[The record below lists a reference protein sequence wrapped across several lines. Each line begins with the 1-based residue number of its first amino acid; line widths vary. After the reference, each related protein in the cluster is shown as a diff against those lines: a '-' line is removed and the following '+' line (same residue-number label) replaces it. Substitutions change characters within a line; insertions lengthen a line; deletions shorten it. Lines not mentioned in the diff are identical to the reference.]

1 MLKGKFI
8 TLGVTGSIAAYK
20 AAEVASLLNKAGAD
34 VHVIMTATAQKFVA
48 PATFA
53 ALTGNPVHT
62 QLFAGAGGPDGADNP
77 GVAGGLF
84 PHIELARAHLI
95 VVAPATAN
103 ILAKAAHG
111 LADDLLSATLL
122 AAPGPVL
129 FCPAMNVHMYQNPAT
144 QANLAALKKSGRHVL
159 EPGTGALACG
169 ETGAGR
175 LPEPR
180 EIVAEIVRLLGG
192 PARDLQGLAVLVTAG
207 GTREPIDPVRFISN
221 RSSGKMGY
229 ALAAAA
235 AARGADVTLVT
246 APTALAAP
254 GGVRAVLVE
263 TAQQMREAVQEHFP
277 RADIVIKAAAVADY
291 RPARPA
297 ERKIKKEG
305 ETLIIELVKNP
316 DILAELG
323 RLKKPGQVLVGFAA
337 ETENLLANARRKLT
351 EKNVDLLV
359 ANDVTRPGAGF
370 GADTNLV
377 KLIYR
382 DGRVED
388 LPLLKKTELAHRIL
402 DAAIGVRP
410 LTY

>member
-1 MLKGKFI
+1 MFKGKTI

-20 AAEVASLLNKAGAD
+20 AAELASLLSKAGAD
-34 VHVIMTATAQKFVA
+34 VHVIMTAGARKFVA

-53 ALTGNPVHT
+53 ALTGNPV
-62 QLFAGAGGPDGADNP
+62 QMDLFAGTGSPGGTGGP
-77 GVAGGLF
+77 LL
-84 PHIELARAHLI
+84 PHIELAKADLL

-111 LADDLLSATLL
+111 LADDLLSAAIL

-129 FCPAMNVHMYQNPAT
+129 FCPAMNVHMYRNPAT
-144 QANLAALKKSGRHVL
+144 QANLTALKKYGHHVL
-159 EPGTGALACG
+159 EPGKGPLACG
-169 ETGAGR
+169 ETGEGR
-175 LPEPR
+175 LPEPP
-180 EIVAEIVRLLGG
+180 EIVAEIARLLS
-192 PARDLQGLAVLVTAG
+192 PAKDLQGLAVLVTAG
-207 GTREPIDPVRFISN
+207 GTREPIDPVRFLSN

-246 APTALAAP
+246 APTALPVPA
-254 GGVRAVLVE
+254 GVKAVLVE
-263 TAQQMREAVQEHFP
+263 TAQQMFEAVREHFP
-277 RADIVIKAAAVADY
+277 RADVVIKAAAVADY

-297 ERKIKKEG
+297 EQKIKKEG
-305 ETLIIELVKNP
+305 ETLVIELVKNP
-316 DILAELG
+316 DILLELG

-337 ETENLLANARRKLT
+337 ETENLLANARRKLA

-382 DGRVED
+382 DGRVVD
-388 LPLLKKTELAHRIL
+388 LPLMKKTELADRIL
-402 DAAIGVRP
+402 NAALSLRG
-410 LTY
+410 

>member
-1 MLKGKFI
+1 MFKGKTI

-34 VHVIMTATAQKFVA
+34 VHVIMTACAQKFVA

-53 ALTGNPVHT
+53 TLTGNPVHT
-62 QLFAGAGGPDGADNP
+62 DLFAGTDNP
-77 GVAGGLF
+77 GGPGGPGGLLL
-84 PHIELARAHLI
+84 PHIELARTHLL

-111 LADDLLSATLL
+111 LADDLLSAAIL

-129 FCPAMNVHMYQNPAT
+129 FCPAMNVHMYRNPAT
-144 QANLAALKKSGRHVL
+144 RANLAALKKYGHHVL

-169 ETGAGR
+169 ETGEGR
-175 LPEPR
+175 LPEPP
-180 EIVAEIVRLLGG
+180 EIVAEIARLLGG
-192 PARDLQGLAVLVTAG
+192 PAKDLQGLSVLITAG
-207 GTREPIDPVRFISN
+207 GTREPLDPVRFLSN
-221 RSSGKMGY
+221 RSSGQMGY

-246 APTALAAP
+246 APTALAVP

-263 TAQQMREAVQEHFP
+263 TAQQMFEAVLEHFP

-291 RPARPA
+291 RPARTA
-297 ERKIKKEG
+297 EQKIKKEG
-305 ETLIIELVKNP
+305 ETLVIELVKNP
-316 DILAELG
+316 DILLELG
-323 RLKKPGQVLVGFAA
+323 RRKKPGQVLVGFAA
-337 ETENLLANARRKLT
+337 ETENLLANARRKLA

-382 DGRVED
+382 DGRAVD
-388 LPLLKKTELAHRIL
+388 LPLLKKTELASHIL
-402 DAAIGVRP
+402 DAALGVRH

>member
-1 MLKGKFI
+1 MLKGKLI

-20 AAEVASLLNKAGAD
+20 AAELASLLSKAGVD
-34 VHVIMTATAQKFVA
+34 VHVIMTASAQKFVA

-53 ALTGNPVHT
+53 ALTGNPVQT
-62 QLFAGAGGPDGADNP
+62 DLFAGTDGPGGAGGP
-77 GVAGGLF
+77 LL
-84 PHIELARAHLI
+84 PHIELAKADLL

-111 LADDLLSATLL
+111 LADDLLSAAIL

-129 FCPAMNVHMYQNPAT
+129 FCPAMNVHMYRNPAT
-144 QANLAALKKSGRHVL
+144 QANLAALKKYGHHVL
-159 EPGTGALACG
+159 EPGKGRLACG
-169 ETGAGR
+169 ETGEGR
-175 LPEPR
+175 LPEPP
-180 EIVAEIVRLLGG
+180 EIVAEIARLLG
-192 PARDLQGLAVLVTAG
+192 PAKDLQGLAVLVTAG
-207 GTREPIDPVRFISN
+207 GTREPIDPVRFLSN

-229 ALAAAA
+229 ALAGAA

-246 APTALAAP
+246 APTALAVP
-254 GGVRAVLVE
+254 GGVKAVLVE
-263 TAQQMREAVQEHFP
+263 TAQQMFEAVLERFP

-291 RPARPA
+291 RPARTA
-297 ERKIKKEG
+297 EQKIKKEG
-305 ETLIIELVKNP
+305 ETLVIELVKNP
-316 DILAELG
+316 DILLELG

-337 ETENLLANARRKLT
+337 ETENLLANARRKLE

-382 DGRVED
+382 DGRVVD
-388 LPLLKKTELAHRIL
+388 LPLMKKTELAHRIL
-402 DAAIGVRP
+402 DAALALRG
-410 LTY
+410 